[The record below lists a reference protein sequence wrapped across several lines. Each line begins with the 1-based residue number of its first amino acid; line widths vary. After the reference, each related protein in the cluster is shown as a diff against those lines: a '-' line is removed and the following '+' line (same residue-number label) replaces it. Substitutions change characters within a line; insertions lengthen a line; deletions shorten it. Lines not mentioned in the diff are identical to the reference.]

1 MMHLEYNYRNQ
12 MEGFRWWLEMM
23 VMVIILYIIPSVY
36 GFHKELFLSI
46 LRQFRAVIVKRTCG
60 DGCLGQVRETVNGL
74 T

>member
-46 LRQFRAVIVKRTCG
+46 LQQFGAVIVKQTCG
-60 DGCLGQVRETVNGL
+60 DDCLGQIRETVNGL